1 MTNSSKIAT
10 SSAITAALIG
20 LALTSARCAGPPL
33 TSQQIQ
39 DALAKYRKT
48 DTVFVAFVLTL
59 SMPRGGLQR
68 AKL

>member
-1 MTNSSKIAT
+1 
-10 SSAITAALIG
+10 LIG

-68 AKL
+68 PKL